1 MGHLGRRYKA
11 PPPLPGQAPPQ
22 SRVARTLCPPQPTMT
37 TLAAIRLHYRAI
49 SAVPVDT
56 TSRARSGGSQ
66 SGMPVVPPK
75 PGGGTRVIL
84 LFAWLEAMPRSE
96 VNEQP
101 REQEDLLDARKDPSQ
116 NAAPPRRAVSRAF
129 ACLL

>member
-1 MGHLGRRYKA
+1 
-11 PPPLPGQAPPQ
+11 
-22 SRVARTLCPPQPTMT
+22 
-37 TLAAIRLHYRAI
+37 
-49 SAVPVDT
+49 
-56 TSRARSGGSQ
+56 
-66 SGMPVVPPK
+66 MPVVPPK
-75 PGGGTRVIL
+75 PGGGTCVIL

-129 ACLL
+129 ACLPSARQHLNPPVKVRQQLSLRVSTHIRALKAHPSHPKQLSLSKPEVIPSVLVLLRERNTAH